1 MPLSVA
7 SVTERTRLLEYLY
20 EAYQRSVTVVGTRA
34 RSEGHDRI
42 VLRPERGIDGVA
54 AALADAREFRS
65 SAVRGAAS
73 YGYLEVRES
82 DTPGAY
88 RLRIEPKGMHV
99 VQVRSGNAPRMDL
112 NGPTP
117 DQRRLMQTIYDHF
130 REHAE
135 WPKYWEVQRTLRDMG
150 VQEVA
155 EGLGPDF
162 INSYSAADANY
173 DRGEYGEDAIL
184 PLPGVCLCE
193 GSEEDL
199 ANLVGAVR
207 LGFDRWHSV
216 SDRNP
221 KVCTE
226 DLERLGMSDLG
237 IRRLIRL
244 SVGEPHIAFGQAGE
258 SSWCWTLS
266 PEVRRYEGVES
277 IEDYLAF
284 RTGPM
289 VMTGWSPQSEG
300 AGAVAT
306 ATALGAELT
315 RLRTELE
322 IAERGQLS
330 MIADY
335 QLRERCRDLLTAGA
349 HYDRVVRESCVILE
363 DRVRRS
369 SGVEARG
376 TNLMELAFS
385 ARNPRIRL
393 SEDEQERRGAMELFR
408 GTMAFFR
415 NSAGHNVIDTYT
427 RDDALRFA
435 GYVDLLLGSLA
446 RAAAPPMGESEGGT
460 DGY

>member
-1 MPLSVA
+1 MPLSVE
-7 SVTERTRLLEYLY
+7 SITERTRLLEYLY
-20 EAYQRSVTVVGTRA
+20 EAYQRSVIVVGTRE
-34 RSEGHDRI
+34 RSEGQDRI
-42 VLRPERGIDGVA
+42 VAYPERGIDNVA
-54 AALADAREFRS
+54 ASLAAPQQFRF

-82 DTPGAY
+82 DIPGVY
-88 RLRIEPKGMHV
+88 RLRIEPRGMQV
-99 VQVRSGNAPRMDL
+99 VQIRTGNAPRMHPD
-112 NGPTP
+112 GPTP

-135 WPKYWEVQRTLRDMG
+135 WPKYWDLQRKLHDMG

-155 EGLGPDF
+155 EALGPDF
-162 INSYSAADANY
+162 INSYRAADANY
-173 DRGEYGEDAIL
+173 DRGGHGDDAIL
-184 PLPGVCLCE
+184 FLPGVCLCE

-199 ANLVGAVR
+199 ANLVRVVR
-207 LGFDRWHSV
+207 LGFERWHSV
-216 SDRNP
+216 PDRNP

-226 DLERLGMSDLG
+226 DLECLGISDLG
-237 IRRLIRL
+237 IQRLIHL
-244 SVGEPHIAFGQAGE
+244 SVNELHIGFSQAGE

-266 PEVRRYEGVES
+266 PEVRRYQGVES
-277 IEDYLAF
+277 VEDYLDLRA
-284 RTGPM
+284 GPT
-289 VMTGWSPQSEG
+289 VMTGWSPQSDGTG
-300 AGAVAT
+300 AAAT

-330 MIADY
+330 MIADD

-376 TNLMELAFS
+376 TSLMEQAFS
-385 ARNPRIRL
+385 PRNPRIRL
-393 SEDEQERRGAMELFR
+393 SEHEQERRGAMELFR

-435 GYVDLLLGSLA
+435 GYVDLLLGRLA
-446 RAAAPPMGESEGGT
+446 RATTAPDGGSGGET
-460 DGY
+460 DGG